1 MIRLLLAAALLLPDP
16 SRARAQ
22 SAQDQAVP
30 DKIPWF
36 AGSLETALIEAKKKD
51 AIVLAFFRTDADPDC
66 TTMSRTTFSHDAVVA
81 ALAKVVCVRI
91 EPNKLTPLASR
102 IPIKKLPILVW
113 FDPDGSP
120 RDRLDGLYDPET
132 FLAET
137 ARIVNDIGTI
147 KDLRRR
153 MVNRKDDVD
162 AHFQLFQ
169 KLRSVGDEDGMNEER
184 AIILRLD
191 PEGRS
196 RARIRFRY
204 DEITAAIEKHWA
216 DTGVLA
222 MDKVEDL
229 WEFVELQDDPEILWD
244 GWMRLAS
251 THDYLE
257 RQAVGK
263 PEEAKAHRAKR
274 RDCFTRAWRGVP
286 QERQFLQGWCHTTSE
301 IFWSQREELSDAD
314 KAFLL
319 TLTQRMIQLFDRN
332 PDAFLQRARA
342 LRLSGKRTDAIAAAR
357 RALELA
363 PEDPRY
369 KKLLEDLQAP

>member
-1 MIRLLLAAALLLPDP
+1 MNHLLLAAALLLQSPPP
-16 SRARAQ
+16 SQ
-22 SAQDQAVP
+22 GVT
-30 DKIPWF
+30 DKVPWF
-36 AGSLETALIEAKKKD
+36 SGSLEAAIQEAKTKD
-51 AIVLAFFRTDADPDC
+51 AIVLAYFRTDADPDC
-66 TTMSRTTFSHDAVVA
+66 ATMSRTTFSNDAVVA

-91 EPNKLTPLASR
+91 EPTSLTPMASR
-102 IPIKKLPILVW
+102 IPIKKLPVLVW
-113 FDPDGSP
+113 FNPDGSP
-120 RDRLDGLYDPET
+120 RDRLDGLHDPEP

-137 ARIVNDIGTI
+137 SRIVNDVGTI
-147 KDLRRR
+147 NDLRRR
-153 MVNRKDDVD
+153 MATRKDDVD

-169 KLRSVGDEDGMNEER
+169 KLRSVGDEDGMNEEK

-196 RARIRFRY
+196 RARIRFSY
-204 DEITAAIEKHWA
+204 DEITSAIEKHWA
-216 DTGVLA
+216 DKGVLA
-222 MDKVEDL
+222 MDKVQDL

-244 GWMRLAS
+244 GWMRLAN

-257 RQAVGK
+257 KMAAGK
-263 PEEAKAHRAKR
+263 PEEAKAHRAKKR
-274 RDCFTRAWRGVP
+274 ECLKRAWRGVP

-301 IFWSQREELSDAD
+301 IFWSQRTELSEAD

-342 LRLSGKRTDAIAAAR
+342 LRLSGKREDAVAAAR
-357 RALELA
+357 KALELA